1 MKLKILTL
9 FAFVFSWCL
18 TLSAQTVSVKG
29 TVTDESKVP
38 LPGVSVLIKNTTRG
52 VATDFDG
59 KYEIKAN
66 RGEVLVFSYL
76 GFVTQEKVVGGGN
89 NLTINVLL
97 VEEAQQL
104 EDVVVVGYGTQ
115 KKENLTGAVATVDA
129 KILDS
134 RPVSSITQALQG
146 AVPGLNFS
154 VGNGGGELNN
164 SLNINIR
171 GAGTIGDTTS
181 SPLVLIDG
189 MEGNLNTLNPQ
200 DVESISVLKDAASSS
215 IYGSRAAF
223 GVILVKTKSG
233 KEGRISV
240 NYNQNFRMSSAL
252 LQPRMLDS
260 ESFAYYWN
268 EAAQNAGT
276 NLPFSDEII
285 QKIIKYKNG
294 ELKDATDWNEKQRN
308 WNAYTQSWA
317 NVDWF
322 KQFYRNNAP
331 AQEHN
336 LSVSGGTEK
345 VNFFFSANILDQ
357 EGLLR
362 YNTDKRQRKSVVG
375 KFTAKLHDKIKL
387 DYKTQFIRIDDNKPI
402 WGGPLFY
409 HNVARRWPTL
419 PVYDPNGFYKEGNEI
434 AQLEGGT
441 SFGQEDEFIQQLS
454 FVITPIKNWNI
465 HVEGNYKTKNIFNN
479 SYALPIYYYDNNK
492 KPVVFPFG
500 GIGLNKAGQ
509 TYVSEYGYKSE
520 FYSPNIYS
528 NYSFS
533 INDIHNFKLVAGFQ
547 AELNKYRS
555 LSASRDG
562 LYTPDVIT
570 INTTY
575 GDNDNVGGE
584 KQHWATA
591 GFFGRIN
598 YDLAGRYLFEFNTR
612 YDGTSRYLRDQRWNL
627 FLSGSFGWNVAR
639 EDFWKSLGGFTEH
652 ISTLKPRVS
661 YGKLGN
667 QNIKNWY
674 PFFQSMPLGAS
685 NGYWLINN
693 QRTNTASAP
702 GLVSSLLTWERVSTA
717 NFGLDINMF
726 KNRLGVVFDYFVRK
740 TEGMVG
746 PAPELPSV
754 LGTGVPRYNNTDMES
769 KGFELELSWN
779 DRLENGLGYSA
790 KFTLTDSRQF
800 VTNYPN
806 EKKLL
811 NQPWYSGKEDKEIW
825 GYITKGIAKTDAEMT
840 EHLAKNTP
848 SWGSNWAAGDIMYE
862 DLNGDGKV
870 NNGDNTV
877 DNPGDLRIIG
887 NATPRYNFGLSLGA
901 DWKGIDVSLFFQ
913 GTAKRDLD
921 LRDVYFRGANGN
933 RWQNAGYVEH
943 LDYFRPEGTKSPF
956 GPNVD
961 SYYPRPIENSGW
973 KNFEPQ
979 TRWLQNGA
987 YIRLK
992 NVQVGYTVPAD
1003 ITKSIGVT
1011 KLRFYISA
1019 ENIWTYTKLTKI
1031 YDPETFGGAWG
1042 EGKIYPLSKVVS
1054 TGLSLTF

>member
-961 SYYPRPIENSGW
+961 SYYPRPIENHGW

>member
-1 MKLKILTL
+1 MFKQLCVI
-9 FAFVFSWCL
+9 FVL
-18 TLSAQTVSVKG
+18 LALPLSAQVKVTG
-29 TVTDESKVP
+29 KVTDESNNP
-38 LPGVSVLIKNTTRG
+38 LPGASVLVKGTTHG
-52 VATDFDG
+52 VSSDFDG
-59 KYEIKAN
+59 NYAIEAKQGDVLEIS
-66 RGEVLVFSYL
+66 FI
-76 GFVTQEKVVGGGN
+76 GFQTQTKKVTGSGKQ
-89 NLTINVLL
+89 TINVILK
-97 VEEAQQL
+97 EDAQQL
-104 EDVVVVGYGTQ
+104 SDVVVVGFGKQ
-115 KKENLTGAVATVDA
+115 KKENLTGAVASVDA
-129 KILDS
+129 KVLDS
-134 RPVSSITQALQG
+134 RPVSTVTQALQG

-164 SLNINIR
+164 SLGFNIR

-189 MEGNLNTLNPQ
+189 MEGNINTLNPQ
-200 DVESISVLKDAASSS
+200 DIESISVLKDAASSS

-223 GVILVKTKSG
+223 GVILIKTKSG
-233 KEGRISV
+233 KEGRITV

-268 EAAQNAGT
+268 DAADNGATGR
-276 NLPFSDEII
+276 PFSDEII
-285 QKIIKYKNG
+285 KKIIQYKNG
-294 ELKDATDWNEKQRN
+294 EIKEATTWNESKRK
-308 WNAYTQSWA
+308 WHEYTESWA

-322 KQFYRNNAP
+322 KEFYRNNAP

-336 LSVSGGTEK
+336 ISVNGGTEK
-345 VNFFFSANILDQ
+345 INFFFSANILDQ

-362 YNTDKRQRKSVVG
+362 YNTDKRQRKSITG
-375 KFTAKLHDKIKL
+375 KITAKVHDKVRM
-387 DYKTQFIRIDDNKPI
+387 DYKTQFTRVDHNKPI
-402 WGGPLFY
+402 WGGALFY

-419 PVYDPNGFYKEGNEI
+419 PVYDPNGFYQGENEI
-434 AQLEGGT
+434 AQLLGGT
-441 SFGQEDEFIQQLS
+441 HFGQEDELVQQLA

-465 HVEGNYKTKNIFNN
+465 HLEGNYKTKTDFSN
-479 SYALPIYYYDNNK
+479 SYALPIYYHDDK
-492 KPVVFPFG
+492 GKPVLFAFN
-500 GIGLNKAGQ
+500 GIGLSKPGQ

-528 NYSFS
+528 DYSFS
-533 INDIHNFKLVAGFQ
+533 LNEKHNFKVMAGFQ
-547 AELNKYRS
+547 AELNKYRN

-562 LYTPDVIT
+562 LYTPEI
-570 INTTY
+570 IAIEATY
-575 GDNDNVGGE
+575 GDNDNVSGE

-598 YDLAGRYLFEFNTR
+598 YDLDGRYLIEFNTR

-627 FLSGSFGWNVAR
+627 FASGSLGWNIAR
-639 EDFWKSLGGFTEH
+639 ENFWKSLGGFSEQVNTF
-652 ISTLKPRVS
+652 KPRFS

-674 PFFQSMPLGAS
+674 PFYQFMPLGAS
-685 NGYWLINN
+685 DGYWLINN

-702 GLVSSLLTWERVSTA
+702 GLVSTLLTWEKVSTI
-717 NFGLDINMF
+717 NYGVDINMF
-726 KNRLGVVFDYFVRK
+726 KNRLGIVFDYFVRK

-746 PAPELPSV
+746 PAPQLPSV

-769 KGFELELSWN
+769 KGFELEVSWN

-806 EKKLL
+806 DKKLL
-811 NQPWYSGKEDKEIW
+811 NQWYSGRQDKDIW
-825 GYITKGIAKTDAEMT
+825 GYTTKGIAKTDAEMT
-840 EHLAKNTP
+840 EHLAKNKP

-862 DLNGDGKV
+862 DLNGDGVV
-870 NNGDNTV
+870 NEGSNTL
-877 DNPGDLRIIG
+877 DDPGDMRIIG
-887 NATPRYNFGLSLGA
+887 NSTPRYNFGLNLGA
-901 DWKGIDVSLFFQ
+901 DWKGIDISLFFQ

-933 RWQNAGYVEH
+933 RWQNAGFVEH
-943 LDYFRPEGTKSPF
+943 LDYFRPADTKSPF
-956 GPNVD
+956 GPNLD
-961 SYYPRPIENSGW
+961 SYYPRPIENNGG
-973 KNFEPQ
+973 KNFYPQ

-992 NVQVGYTVPAD
+992 NVQVGYTLPAE
-1003 ITKSIGVT
+1003 ITNKLGIS

-1019 ENIWTYTKLTKI
+1019 ENVWTYTKLTKI

-1042 EGKIYPLSKVVS
+1042 EGKIYPLSRVVS